1 MVTPSMFRL
10 ELWMWRDELT
20 CDRQQWCLESQTQHH
35 ELRSNLS
42 VLIQTIHSCISNSR
56 IGLTQ
61 TLSIPQYLLHFIE
74 NLWSQVNKMQSVNN
88 GHSGFIHKCSV
99 LTETKVYYLC
109 LAFSKRSCILP
120 VASSTLTWI
129 CLRENRY
136 LHNFSDSSFG
146 GLLCVQPAEQHG
158 LKENV
163 PPHGLGSQS
172 FNTGLIE
179 MCIIYICA

>member
-1 MVTPSMFRL
+1 
-10 ELWMWRDELT
+10 MW
-20 CDRQQWCLESQTQHH
+20 QAAVM
-35 ELRSNLS
+35 LRE
-42 VLIQTIHSCISNSR
+42 SNSTPWTEVR
-56 IGLTQ
+56 LVCADSNYSFMYFKLTNTQ

-74 NLWSQVNKMQSVNN
+74 NLWSQVNKMHSVNN

-99 LTETKVYYLC
+99 LTETKVYSLC